1 MIGVTLTLA
10 SWSSEGSSEV
20 IDSVQRVK
28 DQWAEVFYLR
38 PGDGQAA
45 SLEALLPQVQTL
57 MARYPKAAEP
67 LILGALVRCALAGAE
82 GGLSALDQVKQAK
95 ELLIRAINLDPLAME
110 GSAYVILGNLYF
122 RLPGWPISFGDD
134 DLARMNLEIALKAFP
149 NAMDT
154 NYCYGDFL
162 LEQGDYLHALPYLE
176 KAEAAPVRPASR
188 LSDLQLKQEL
198 KQILRQAREGHTEAG
213 GFFSRFLSRLRSEP
227 VR

>member
-1 MIGVTLTLA
+1 MLGVTLTLA

-20 IDSVQRVK
+20 IDAVQRVK
-28 DQWAEVFYLR
+28 DQWAEIFYLR
-38 PGDGQAA
+38 PGKGQAA

-134 DLARMNLEIALKAFP
+134 DLARLNLEIALKAFP
-149 NAMDT
+149 DAMDT
-154 NYCYGDFL
+154 NYFYGDFL

-198 KQILRQAREGHTEAG
+198 KQTLRQAREGHTEAG

-227 VR
+227 AR